1 MSNENTINKTTTRKP
16 QGEAAARESFSGR
29 LLTDRQFDDALSITG
44 IIEREIRSSGA
55 FKDKLGDY
63 SYAFARS
70 EKFDAM
76 KAETILR
83 DIFKERTGRT
93 MNQYREELAKR
104 EETLTDDHRALAYAR
119 ACDIGDMMEKGVKM
133 SFHRA
138 YAHQAQQLAE
148 EIGIT
153 DACAK
158 RLMREEFSAA
168 ENADLTDWGK
178 ELDEQY
184 YRPQIEAEKAERSRE
199 EPSRTSSR
207 SAVQRPRQPFRS
219 RSGPQ

>member
-1 MSNENTINKTTTRKP
+1 MNSTDTTKKN

-29 LLTDRQFDDALSITG
+29 LLTDRQFADAMSITG
-44 IIEREIRSSGA
+44 IIEREIQTSGA

-63 SYAFARS
+63 AYAFARS

-83 DIFKERTGRT
+83 DLFKERTGQT
-93 MNQYREELAKR
+93 MNQYREGLVKN
-104 EETLTDDHRALAYAR
+104 EEAITDDHRAQAYAR
-119 ACDIGDMMEKGVKM
+119 ACDIGDMMENGVKL

-138 YAHQAQQLAE
+138 YAHQAQQLAGE
-148 EIGIT
+148 MGVT

-158 RLMREEFSAA
+158 RLMREEFTSA
-168 ENADLTDWGK
+168 ENADLMAWGK
-178 ELDEQY
+178 ELDEQF
-184 YRPQIEAEKAERSRE
+184 YRPQIEAEKADKSRE
-199 EPSRTSSR
+199 EEQPRARTR
-207 SAVQRPRQPFRS
+207 GGTQRPRQQFRA